1 MSAREPLWQDRDQEK
16 TQAPG
21 AAGAASD
28 RAYVKTR
35 SSAGKRDVGGRS
47 GAAENHHRGDERL
60 LAFQNGGQECHRSLQ
75 VLTAGLGCLRSLW
88 RRVCP
93 GNVAHAGQLGC
104 ICPTGPIFCECTHSL
119 HIWGGACQQ
128 QLLLATLPDT
138 AACLPAT
145 FPFAPRPRIAVRF
158 VIVVRSVH
166 ASVASPV
173 SSVPFPLCMS
183 LSLRLLLL

>member
-1 MSAREPLWQDRDQEK
+1 MLARLQFVAVARKPFHAGVPCARGRPNFFLLRRSAGGVGTLVSAREVSWSQK
-16 TQAPG
+16 NSQAPG

-75 VLTAGLGCLRSLW
+75 VLAAGLGCLRSLW

-93 GNVAHAGQLGC
+93 GNVAHAGQLEC
-104 ICPTGPIFCECTHSL
+104 ICPIGPIFCDCTHSL
-119 HIWGGACQQ
+119 HIWGGAC
-128 QLLLATLPDT
+128 P
-138 AACLPAT
+138 AA
-145 FPFAPRPRIAVRF
+145 
-158 VIVVRSVH
+158 
-166 ASVASPV
+166 ASLGDSA
-173 SSVPFPLCMS
+173 
-183 LSLRLLLL
+183 